1 MLSYIIQFW
10 QIALVLLIVVLE
22 LLSRLV
28 DRNTTTKNKFEFE
41 KMPLLRP
48 VRIPT
53 AGNGAAKALWI
64 WISATRKWEVSEDF
78 YFTLNGI
85 RYVIPTGFVCDCTSI
100 PKFLRLVVSPT
111 GILLVGALIHDYT
124 YAYGHLKLANS
135 GITKQYSQRHT
146 DRLFRDINIQVNG
159 FTSINYIA
167 YYILRT
173 LGFFTWY
180 THRGRNKNESLK
192 KNV

>member
-1 MLSYIIQFW
+1 MS
-10 QIALVLLIVVLE
+10 
-22 LLSRLV
+22 
-28 DRNTTTKNKFEFE
+28 
-41 KMPLLRP
+41 
-48 VRIPT
+48 
-53 AGNGAAKALWI
+53 LWI
-64 WISATRKWEVSEDF
+64 CISSTRKWEVSEDF

-85 RYVIPTGFVCDCTSI
+85 RYVIPTGFVCDCTST

-111 GILLVGALIHDYT
+111 GIMLVGAVVHDYG
-124 YAYGHLKLANS
+124 YAHGSLLLAS
-135 GITKQYSQRHT
+135 KESTEKYSQRHM
-146 DRLFRDINIQVNG
+146 DKIFRDINIQVNG